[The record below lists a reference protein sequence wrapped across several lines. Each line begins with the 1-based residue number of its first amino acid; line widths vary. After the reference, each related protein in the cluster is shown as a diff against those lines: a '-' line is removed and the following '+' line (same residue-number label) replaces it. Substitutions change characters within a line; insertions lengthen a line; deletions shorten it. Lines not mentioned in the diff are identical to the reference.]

1 MSASTPTEAY
11 AKLISETARR
21 SEWSQAWRRFRAN
34 RIAVGGMI
42 AIILLTMLAIFAPLF
57 SPYDPINDVFR
68 GMRGVGPTA
77 AHPFGYDHLGRDL
90 LSRVIFGTR
99 VALLVGLIATGISV
113 TIGVVMGAVAG
124 YFGNRSDTLISRVI
138 DTLMAFPIIAL
149 LLVLASVLGP
159 SLNTTI
165 IVIGVT
171 GWARFARVVRA
182 DVMSLKATDFVTA
195 ARAVGVRDWRIIW
208 RHLLPNVM
216 GPVIVLATLGIGGII
231 ILESALSFLGLGI
244 RPPDPSWGRTL
255 ADGRDS
261 ILRFPH
267 ISFFP
272 GLMIVI
278 TVLAF
283 NFLGD
288 GLRDAMDPRER
299 D

>member
-1 MSASTPTEAY
+1 MTASTTTADNTQ
-11 AKLISETARR
+11 LISETARR

-34 RIAVGGMI
+34 RIAVGGLVV
-42 AIILLTMLAIFAPLF
+42 ILILVILAIFAPLF

-68 GMRGVGPTA
+68 GMRGVGPTS

-288 GLRDAMDPRER
+288 GLRDALDPRER